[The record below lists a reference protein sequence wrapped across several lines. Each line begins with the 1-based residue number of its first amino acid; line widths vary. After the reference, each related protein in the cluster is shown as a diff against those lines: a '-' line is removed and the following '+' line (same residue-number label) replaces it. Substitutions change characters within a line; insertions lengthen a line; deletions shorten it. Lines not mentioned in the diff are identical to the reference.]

1 MEVARSGVS
10 VLGDGSIACVR
21 PQKISRQR
29 AVAGYRWVRRLGG
42 ILVLWQ
48 EGRAIGYYQIG
59 LAGDII
65 GEAEAR
71 GNLDATILG
80 EIFADSMA
88 SLEDSVGDVARPGHN
103 TADIKTRQSVIGCC
117 ARADR
122 YVTSDGLAAN
132 SP

>member
-1 MEVARSGVS
+1 YNSCSSDSRELRDVTHEFIVNGRRKDRRRIGKLIEDDVS
-10 VLGDGSIACVR
+10 L
-21 PQKISRQR
+21 
-29 AVAGYRWVRRLGG
+29 
-42 ILVLWQ
+42 
-48 EGRAIGYYQIG
+48 RAIVKDPTATAYYQIG

-117 ARADR
+117 ARADQ
-122 YVTSDGLAAN
+122 
-132 SP
+132 